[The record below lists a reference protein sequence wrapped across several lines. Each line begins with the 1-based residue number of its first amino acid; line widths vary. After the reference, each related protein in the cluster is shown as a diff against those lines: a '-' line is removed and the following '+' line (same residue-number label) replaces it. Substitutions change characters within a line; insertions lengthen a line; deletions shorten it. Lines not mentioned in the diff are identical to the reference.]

1 MKPTHSTPKGSS
13 ALVLPSLE
21 LVQQELKRIPTRA
34 RIRLNRLG
42 FGADLEQ
49 ELHLAY
55 YLKIKE
61 RPAPAA
67 LKRAIHAA
75 GERLRYREVV
85 RRAKY
90 EVPEELAGNKYHQ
103 LMYGTGPNDNAMDA

>member
-1 MKPTHSTPKGSS
+1 MNNETLTPSGSS
-13 ALVLPSLE
+13 DSALPSLKF
-21 LVQQELKRIPTRA
+21 VQQELKRIPTA
-34 RIRLNRLG
+34 AKIRLNQLG
-42 FGADLEQ
+42 FRADLEQ

-61 RPAPAA
+61 RPTPEA
-67 LKRAIHAA
+67 LKRALHAA

-90 EVPEELAGNKYHQ
+90 EVPEELAGSKYHQ
-103 LMYGTGPNDNAMDA
+103 LMYGTPPNDDSMDS

>member
-1 MKPTHSTPKGSS
+1 MNNDMSTPTGSLDS
-13 ALVLPSLE
+13 ALPSLQF
-21 LVQQELKRIPTRA
+21 VQQELRRIPTA
-34 RIRLNRLG
+34 AKISLYRLG
-42 FGADLEQ
+42 FRADLEQ

-55 YLKIKE
+55 YEKIKE
-61 RPAPAA
+61 RPTPEA

-90 EVPEELAGNKYHQ
+90 DVPEELAGSKYHQ
-103 LMYGTGPNDNAMDA
+103 IMYGTSPNDDSIDN